1 MNLLLD
7 THVFLWAMMD
17 TEKLSALAKYELQNP
32 ENTASISAISFWE
45 IGMKH
50 SLGKLE
56 LLGFLPSALPEIAS
70 RKMGFKLL
78 GLDVE
83 TASRFGDIPKLHGD
97 PFDRMLI
104 HQAVQTGS
112 CLVSADRQFTQYRPH
127 GLKLLW

>member
-17 TEKLSALAKYELQNP
+17 TGKLSVLAKYELLNS
-32 ENTASISAISFWE
+32 ENTIWVSAISFWE

-56 LLGFLPSALPEIAS
+56 LSGFSPSELPEIAAK
-70 RKMGFKLL
+70 KMGFKLV
-78 GLDVE
+78 GLDVG
-83 TASRFGDIPKLHGD
+83 TAARFGEIPRLHGD

-104 HQAVQTGS
+104 HQAVEMGS
-112 CLVSADRQFTQYRPH
+112 YLVSADRQFAQYKPH
-127 GLKLLW
+127 GLKLIW